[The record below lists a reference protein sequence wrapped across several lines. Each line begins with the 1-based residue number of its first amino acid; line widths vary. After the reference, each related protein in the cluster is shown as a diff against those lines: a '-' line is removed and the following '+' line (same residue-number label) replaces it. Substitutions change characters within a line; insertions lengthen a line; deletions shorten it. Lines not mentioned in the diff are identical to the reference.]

1 MISDFL
7 NVRESTRKLTEEDF
21 ETLLPV
27 LAEELTHIDYKIRY
41 TNEQLKKDW
50 ESLKNFS
57 QVETS
62 SNSTVRVG
70 MKLCE
75 HFFTNFYNIKNAKGQ
90 SFQNSWTK
98 DNLIKVLRWNRKCHS
113 TPYLSEIKR
122 GIYFCTGLTKNTMF
136 RPHLAKTIVSSYP
149 GETVL
154 DPCAGWGGRM
164 LGTVAAGKKYIA
176 FEPNVETYNKL
187 NELAEFLN
195 IKDQI
200 EIYNVGSEHMN
211 SYLTKKVDII
221 LTSPPYFNLEIY
233 ADGKAQSE
241 NQYSSYESWRDGW
254 METVITNAISNLN
267 DSGVSCWNV
276 HNVGK
281 MKMIE
286 DVRNIHT
293 KNGFVEEN
301 KFCIGSSKRQ
311 AHQGNVKNEKN
322 IDVTICYKK

>member
-7 NVRESTRKLTEEDF
+7 NVRYSTRNLSDQEFEHKLEQLATELVD
-21 ETLLPV
+21 
-27 LAEELTHIDYKIRY
+27 IDYKISY
-41 TNEQLKKDW
+41 TEEILKKDW
-50 ESLKNFS
+50 QSLKKFKTDKDS
-57 QVETS
+57 TS
-62 SNSTVRVG
+62 STLRVG

-75 HFFTNFYNIKNAKGQ
+75 HFFPNFYNIKNSKGE
-90 SFQNSWTK
+90 SFASFWNKQ
-98 DNLIKVLRWNRKCHS
+98 NLIKILRWNRKSHS

-136 RPHLAKTIVSSYP
+136 RPHLAKTIVSSYS

-176 FEPNVETYNKL
+176 FEPNIETYNNL
-187 NELAEFLN
+187 NKLAEFLD
-195 IKDQI
+195 IKNEV
-200 EIYNVGSEHMN
+200 EIYNVGSEYMN
-211 SYLTKKVDII
+211 NYLTKKVDII

-241 NQYSSYESWRDGW
+241 NQYSSYEAWCDGW
-254 METVITNAISNLN
+254 LKTVITTAISNLN
-267 DSGVSCWNV
+267 DFGVSCWNV

-286 DVRNIHT
+286 DVKNIHT
-293 KNGFVEEN
+293 KLGFSEQN
-301 KFCIGSSKRQ
+301 IFSIGSSKRQ
-311 AHQGNVKNEKN
+311 AHQTEAKNEKN
-322 IDVTICYKK
+322 MDVTICYKK

>member
-7 NVRESTRKLTEEDF
+7 NVRESTRKLTEEEF
-21 ETLLPV
+21 ELVLPI
-27 LAEELTHIDYKIRY
+27 LAEELTLVDFKSQY
-41 TNEQLKKDW
+41 TEEQLKKDW
-50 ESLKNFS
+50 EALKGFS
-57 QVETS
+57 QTDTS

-75 HFFTNFYNIKNAKGQ
+75 HFFPNFYNIKNAKGQ
-90 SFQNSWTK
+90 SFVNSWTK
-98 DNLIKVLRWNRKCHS
+98 DNLVKILRWNRKCHS

-176 FEPNVETYNKL
+176 FEPNIETYNNL
-187 NELAEFLN
+187 NKLAEFLD
-195 IKDQI
+195 IKNEV
-200 EIYNVGSEHMN
+200 EIYSTGSEHMN
-211 SYLTKKVDII
+211 DYLTKKVDII

-241 NQYSSYESWRDGW
+241 NQYNSYEAWRDGW
-254 METVITNAISNLN
+254 LENVITIAISHLN
-267 DSGVSCWNV
+267 DFGISCWNV

-286 DVRNIHT
+286 DVKNIHA
-293 KNGFVEEN
+293 KAGLSEQN
-301 KFCIGSSKRQ
+301 KFSIGSSRRQ
-311 AHQGNVKNEKN
+311 SNQNQTKNEKN
-322 IDVTICYKK
+322 MDVTICYKK

>member
-7 NVRESTRKLTEEDF
+7 NVRGSTRKLTDEEF

-50 ESLKNFS
+50 EALKNFS
-57 QVETS
+57 HVETS
-62 SNSTVRVG
+62 SNSTVRIG

-90 SFQNSWTK
+90 SFENSWTK

-136 RPHLAKTIVSSYP
+136 RPHLAKAIVSSYP

-176 FEPNVETYNKL
+176 FEPNVETYNNL
-187 NELAEFLN
+187 IQLAEFLD
-195 IKDQI
+195 IKNQI

-211 SYLTKKVDII
+211 NYLTKKVDII

-254 METVITNAISNLN
+254 LETVITNAISNLN

-286 DVRNIHT
+286 DVKSIHA
-293 KNGFVEEN
+293 KNYFTEQN
-301 KFCIGSSKRQ
+301 KFSIGSSKRQ
-311 AHQGNVKNEKN
+311 AHQGDSKNEKN
-322 IDVTICYKK
+322 MDITICYKK

>member
-50 ESLKNFS
+50 EALKNFS

-62 SNSTVRVG
+62 SNSTVRIG

-90 SFQNSWTK
+90 SFENSWTK

-136 RPHLAKTIVSSYP
+136 RPHLAKAIISSYP

-176 FEPNVETYNKL
+176 FEPNLETYNNL
-187 NELAEFLN
+187 IQLAEFLD
-195 IKDQI
+195 IKNQI

-211 SYLTKKVDII
+211 NYLTKKVDII

-241 NQYSSYESWRDGW
+241 NQYSSYESWCDGW
-254 METVITNAISNLN
+254 LETVITNAISNLN

-286 DVRNIHT
+286 DVKSIHA

-311 AHQGNVKNEKN
+311 AHQGDGKNEKN

>member
-21 ETLLPV
+21 EALLPV

-75 HFFTNFYNIKNAKGQ
+75 HFFTNFYNIKNTKGQ
-90 SFQNSWTK
+90 SFENSWTK

-136 RPHLAKTIVSSYP
+136 RPHLAKAIVSSYP

-187 NELAEFLN
+187 NELAEFLD

-200 EIYNVGSEHMN
+200 EIYNAGSEYMN

-254 METVITNAISNLN
+254 METVITTAISNLN

>member
-1 MISDFL
+1 
-7 NVRESTRKLTEEDF
+7 
-21 ETLLPV
+21 
-27 LAEELTHIDYKIRY
+27 
-41 TNEQLKKDW
+41 
-50 ESLKNFS
+50 
-57 QVETS
+57 
-62 SNSTVRVG
+62 
-70 MKLCE
+70 
-75 HFFTNFYNIKNAKGQ
+75 
-90 SFQNSWTK
+90 
-98 DNLIKVLRWNRKCHS
+98 
-113 TPYLSEIKR
+113 
-122 GIYFCTGLTKNTMF
+122 MF
-136 RPHLAKTIVSSYP
+136 RPHLAKAIVSSYP

-176 FEPNVETYNKL
+176 FEPNLETYNKL
-187 NELAEFLN
+187 IELAEFLD
-195 IKDQI
+195 IKNQI

-233 ADGKAQSE
+233 SDGKAQSE

-254 METVITNAISNLN
+254 METVITTAISNLN

-293 KNGFVEEN
+293 RNGFVEEN

-311 AHQGNVKNEKN
+311 AHQGSVKNEKN

>member
-1 MISDFL
+1 
-7 NVRESTRKLTEEDF
+7 
-21 ETLLPV
+21 
-27 LAEELTHIDYKIRY
+27 
-41 TNEQLKKDW
+41 
-50 ESLKNFS
+50 
-57 QVETS
+57 
-62 SNSTVRVG
+62 

-90 SFQNSWTK
+90 SFENSWTK

-176 FEPNVETYNKL
+176 FEPNLETYNKL
-187 NELAEFLN
+187 IELAEFLD
-195 IKDQI
+195 IKNQI

-233 ADGKAQSE
+233 SDGKAQSE

-254 METVITNAISNLN
+254 METVITTAISNLN

-293 KNGFVEEN
+293 RNGFVEEN

-311 AHQGNVKNEKN
+311 AHQGSVKNDKN

>member
-27 LAEELTHIDYKIRY
+27 LAEELTRIDYKIRY

-50 ESLKNFS
+50 EALKNFS

-62 SNSTVRVG
+62 SNSTVRIG

-90 SFQNSWTK
+90 SFENSWTK

-136 RPHLAKTIVSSYP
+136 RPHLAKAIVSSYP

-176 FEPNVETYNKL
+176 FEPNVETYDNL
-187 NELAEFLN
+187 IQLAEFLD
-195 IKDQI
+195 IKNQI

-211 SYLTKKVDII
+211 NYLTKKVDII

-241 NQYSSYESWRDGW
+241 NQYSSYESWCDGW
-254 METVITNAISNLN
+254 LETVITNAISNLN

-311 AHQGNVKNEKN
+311 AHQGDSKNEK
-322 IDVTICYKK
+322 KH

>member
-21 ETLLPV
+21 EALLPV
-27 LAEELTHIDYKIRY
+27 LAEELTHVDYKIRY

-90 SFQNSWTK
+90 SFENSWTK
-98 DNLIKVLRWNRKCHS
+98 DNLVKVLRWNRKCHS

-136 RPHLAKTIVSSYP
+136 RPHLAKAIVSSYP

-187 NELAEFLN
+187 IELAEFLD
-195 IKDQI
+195 IKNQI

-211 SYLTKKVDII
+211 SYLAKKVDII

-233 ADGKAQSE
+233 CDGKAQSE

-254 METVITNAISNLN
+254 METVITTAISNLN